1 MDDSVFGKTWVQER
15 LHHAVLAL
23 GDDVEGAEA
32 VFRGTEAHH
41 SRIAESTL
49 LQAGQIDEGR
59 LTLRAVIDG
68 REARAMT
75 TDLSDEGLKLCARM
89 ALERAQAAPKT
100 SEPTL
105 LPAPQPMEDRSAHC
119 TDIET
124 AKLDAPTKARW
135 LAEALRAHDKDGLDL
150 AGRFHTGLVTTAV
163 HSTRGVSSFHQG
175 SFSDLSLSALERP
188 AGHLASA
195 YRARFD
201 AVITEAHLDHMWR
214 EVKNEC
220 ERAHDPRKIDPG
232 AWDVVL
238 APAAVTEL
246 LEWLGDIAFTSK
258 SVDDGMS
265 FISANLGDQVTGD
278 AITITDDASMPE
290 GVGVQMPFDVEGQ
303 PKHRVALVQDGV
315 AKGIVHDT
323 HSAQRSGC
331 QSTGHAQIDD
341 EFPASGSRPAHL
353 HIQPGTASVEDLIG
367 QVDRGLFITRL
378 HYVNGMIE
386 PRRAVMTGLLRD
398 GAFLIEDGKLR
409 HAVQTLRFTD
419 SILEAFARIPGTSG
433 VSRAVEAHT
442 SWFNPRTCHVAPYL
456 YVPGLAFTSGR

>member
-1 MDDSVFGKTWVQER
+1 MYS
-15 LHHAVLAL
+15 
-23 GDDVEGAEA
+23 
-32 VFRGTEAHH
+32 
-41 SRIAESTL
+41 S
-49 LQAGQIDEGR
+49 
-59 LTLRAVIDG
+59 
-68 REARAMT
+68 
-75 TDLSDEGLKLCARM
+75 
-89 ALERAQAAPKT
+89 
-100 SEPTL
+100 
-105 LPAPQPMEDRSAHC
+105 
-119 TDIET
+119 
-124 AKLDAPTKARW
+124 
-135 LAEALRAHDKDGLDL
+135 
-150 AGRFHTGLVTTAV
+150 
-163 HSTRGVSSFHQG
+163 RGVNSFHQG
-175 SFSDLSLSALERP
+175 SFSDLCLSALERP

-201 AVITEAHLDHMWR
+201 AAITESDVDRMWR
-214 EVKNEC
+214 EVKDEC
-220 ERAHDPRKIDPG
+220 ERAHDPQKIDPG

-265 FISANLGDQVTGD
+265 FVSANLGERVTGE

-290 GVGVQMPFDVEGQ
+290 GIGVPMPFDVEGQ
-303 PKHRVALVQDGV
+303 PKHRVELVGSGV

-323 HSAQRSGC
+323 QSGRKAGC
-331 QSTGHAQIDD
+331 QTTGHAQIDD

-353 HIQPGTASVEDLIG
+353 HIQPGEATLEELIG

-398 GAFLIEDGKLR
+398 GAFLIEDGKLGR
-409 HAVQTLRFTD
+409 AVQTLRFTD
-419 SILEAFARIPGTSG
+419 SILEAFGRIPGAGG
-433 VSRAVEAHT
+433 VSRDVEAHT

>member
-1 MDDSVFGKTWVQER
+1 MDDSVFGKAWVQER
-15 LHHAVLAL
+15 LHHAVKAL
-23 GDDVEGAEA
+23 GGQVEGAEA

-75 TDLSDEGLKLCARM
+75 TDLSDAGLAICARM
-89 ALERAQAAPKT
+89 AFERAQAAPKT
-100 SEPTL
+100 GDKTL
-105 LPAPQPMEDRSAHC
+105 LPAPQPLADQSAQC
-119 TDIET
+119 TDIAT
-124 AKLDAPTKARW
+124 ARLDAPTKARW
-135 LAEALRAHDKDGLDL
+135 LAEALRAHEQDGLDL

-188 AGHLASA
+188 AGHLASS

-201 AVITEAHLDHMWR
+201 ALITEENVDRMWR
-214 EVKNEC
+214 EVKDEC
-220 ERAHDPRKIDPG
+220 ERAHDPKKIDPG

-265 FISANLGDQVTGD
+265 FISENLGNQVTGE
-278 AITITDDASMPE
+278 AITISDDASMPE
-290 GVGVQMPFDVEGQ
+290 GIGVQMPFDVEGQ
-303 PKHRVALVQDGV
+303 PKRRVELVENGV
-315 AKGIVHDT
+315 AKGIVYDT
-323 HSAQRSGC
+323 SSGQRSGC

-341 EFPASGSRPAHL
+341 EFPASGSKPAHL

-409 HAVQTLRFTD
+409 QAVQTLRFTD
-419 SILEAFARIPGTSG
+419 SILEAFARIPGPGS
-433 VSRAVEAHT
+433 VSRGVEAHT

>member
-1 MDDSVFGKTWVQER
+1 MEVSVFGKAWVEER
-15 LHHAVLAL
+15 LHRAVNAL
-23 GDDVEGAEA
+23 SGEVEGAEA

-75 TDLSDEGLKLCARM
+75 TDLSDAGLKLCAQM
-89 ALERAQAAPKT
+89 ALERAKAAPKT
-100 SEPTL
+100 TERAQ
-105 LPAPQPMEDRSAHC
+105 LPAPQPIDDQSAAC
-119 TDIET
+119 TDIAT
-124 AKLDAPTKARW
+124 ATLDAPTKARW
-135 LAEALRAHDKDGLDL
+135 LAEALAAHERDDLDL
-150 AGRFHTGLVTTAV
+150 AGRFHSGLVTTAV
-163 HSTRGVSSFHQG
+163 HSSQGVRSFHQG

-201 AVITEAHLDHMWR
+201 ASITEADVDRMWR
-214 EVKNEC
+214 EVKDEC
-220 ERAHDPRKIDPG
+220 ERAHDPKRIVPG
-232 AWDVVL
+232 AWDVVM

-246 LEWLGDIAFTSK
+246 LEWLGEIAFTSK

-265 FISANLGDQVTGD
+265 FISENLGRAVTGE

-290 GVGVQMPFDVEGQ
+290 GIGVQMPFDVEGQ
-303 PKHRVALVQDGV
+303 PKHRVELIDGGV
-315 AKGIVHDT
+315 ARGIVHD
-323 HSAQRSGC
+323 SRSGRLSGC

-353 HIQPGTASVEDLIG
+353 HIQPGSATVEDLIG
-367 QVDRGLFITRL
+367 QVERGLFITRL

-419 SILEAFARIPGTSG
+419 SILEAFARIPGAGG
-433 VSRAVEAHT
+433 VSRSVEAHT

-456 YVPGLAFTSGR
+456 YLPKLAFTSGR

>member
-1 MDDSVFGKTWVQER
+1 MDDCVFGKAWVQDR
-15 LHHAVLAL
+15 LHHAVAAL
-23 GDDVEGAEA
+23 GDEVEGAEA

-75 TDLSDEGLKLCARM
+75 TDLSDPGLALCARM
-89 ALERAQAAPKT
+89 ALERAKAAPKT
-100 SEPTL
+100 SNPTR
-105 LPAPQPMEDRSAHC
+105 LPAPQPLEDHSVRC
-119 TDIET
+119 TDIQT
-124 AKLDAPTKARW
+124 ARLDAATKARW
-135 LAEALRAHDKDGLDL
+135 LAQALRAHDKDDLDL

-163 HSTRGVSSFHQG
+163 HSTRGMNSFHQG

-188 AGHLASA
+188 AGHLASS

-201 AVITEAHLDHMWR
+201 AVITEDDVDRMWR
-214 EVKNEC
+214 EVKDEC
-220 ERAHDPRKIDPG
+220 QRAHDPRKIDPG

-246 LEWLGDIAFTSK
+246 LEWLGEIAFTSK

-265 FISANLGDQVTGD
+265 FISENLGNRVTGE
-278 AITITDDASMPE
+278 AITITDDASMPQ
-290 GVGVQMPFDVEGQ
+290 GIGVQMPFDVEGL
-303 PKHRVALVQDGV
+303 PKRRVSLVENGV
-315 AKGIVHDT
+315 AKGIVYDT
-323 HSAQRSGC
+323 NSGQRAGC

-353 HIQPGTASVEDLIG
+353 HIQPGTASIESLIG
-367 QVDRGLFITRL
+367 QVERGLFITRL

-419 SILEAFARIPGTSG
+419 SILEAFARIPGPGS
-433 VSRAVEAHT
+433 VSQGVEAHT